1 MFNKIVWAT
10 DGSETA
16 DRSLPF
22 VRDLLNEHD
31 ASLLVIH
38 CEERSMGARANFTV
52 HPDEGELQAKIK
64 RQVDEMSNRG
74 IDVKYRL
81 VSTTAGGAAH
91 RIAELALEEKADL
104 IVVGTRGH
112 TAVGS
117 LLLGS
122 VTQRLLHMGV
132 APVLAV
138 PSVQH
143 PVAVKQREVEFAS

>member
-1 MFNKIVWAT
+1 MFKKIVWAT

-31 ASLLVIH
+31 ASLVVIH
-38 CEERSMGARANFTV
+38 CEERTMGPRANFTV
-52 HPDEGELQAKIK
+52 HPNEDELQAKIK
-64 RQVDEMSNRG
+64 RQVHEMSDRG
-74 IDVKYRL
+74 IDVKFRL
-81 VSTTAGGAAH
+81 VSPMAGGAAH